1 MKKARYDTASKRLTF
16 TTVLGITVFIFLMLM
31 SIVDTT
37 QFEGIQNSTN
47 NNVPNF
53 NKVDKAIKV

>member
-1 MKKARYDTASKRLTF
+1 
-16 TTVLGITVFIFLMLM
+16 MLM